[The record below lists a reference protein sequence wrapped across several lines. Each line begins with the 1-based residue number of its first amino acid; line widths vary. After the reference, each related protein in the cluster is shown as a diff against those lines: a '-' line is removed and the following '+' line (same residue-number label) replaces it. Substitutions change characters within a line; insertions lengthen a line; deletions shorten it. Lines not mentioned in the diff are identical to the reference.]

1 MAMNGGTLLAR
12 CLEAQGVDRVFCVPG
27 ESYLALLDGLHGR
40 AIDVVNAR
48 HEGGA
53 AMMAEADG
61 KLTGRPGIAMVTR
74 GPGATNAACGVHV
87 AQQDSTPMLL
97 LVGQIGRAMDGR
109 DSFQEV
115 DYRQMFSG
123 MAKWV
128 AEIRQASRIPEI
140 VSHAFHV
147 AMSGRPGPVVLA
159 LPEDMLREATDA
171 TPGPHVDVAGPYC
184 GAEQARQAAAILAT
198 AKRPLIVA
206 GGSRWDE
213 AAIAT
218 LRAVSEQSAI
228 PVAATFRRQSL
239 FDGRHANYAGDLGL
253 GPNPALAERVRQ
265 ADAILLVGGRFSENP
280 SLGFTLFDIP
290 APRQKLIHVHPGA
303 EEIGRIYRPALGI
316 VATPGSFLAELAKVL
331 PKAKPAGLAAETNAA
346 YRAWSDEP
354 PPGKGAVTMSAVI
367 RHFRD
372 AAGDNAIVA
381 NGAGNYAIWL
391 HRFLRYRAGMQLAP
405 TSGSMGYGLP
415 AGIAAALRRPQ
426 AEVFVFAG
434 DGCFQMTSQE
444 FGLAAGRGLKLRV
457 IVCDN
462 GQYGTIAMHQAREFP
477 GRKVATALA
486 NPDFALWA
494 QSHGAAGITVDR
506 DAEFPAALAAARAAP
521 GPALIHLKLD
531 AADIAPGKILGEEAA
546 KSG

>member
-1 MAMNGGTLLAR
+1 
-12 CLEAQGVDRVFCVPG
+12 
-27 ESYLALLDGLHGR
+27 
-40 AIDVVNAR
+40 
-48 HEGGA
+48 
-53 AMMAEADG
+53 
-61 KLTGRPGIAMVTR
+61 
-74 GPGATNAACGVHV
+74 
-87 AQQDSTPMLL
+87 
-97 LVGQIGRAMDGR
+97 MDGR

-115 DYRQMFSG
+115 DYRQMFGG

-128 AEIRQASRIPEI
+128 AEIRSASRIPEI

-171 TPGPHVDVAGPYC
+171 TPGPRVEVAGPFC
-184 GAEQARQAAAILAT
+184 GAQQAREASEILAAAN
-198 AKRPLIVA
+198 RPLIVA
-206 GGSRWDE
+206 GGSRWDD
-213 AAIAT
+213 AAIAA
-218 LRAVSEQSAI
+218 LRESSEKSGI
-228 PVAATFRRQSL
+228 PVAVTFRRQNL
-239 FDGRHANYAGDLGL
+239 FDGRHPNYAGDLGL

-280 SLGFTLFDIP
+280 SLGFTLLDIP

-316 VATPGSFLAELAKVL
+316 VATPGSFLTEFAKVL
-331 PKAKPAGLAAETNAA
+331 PGPKPAALAKEANAA
-346 YRAWSDEP
+346 YRSWSDEP
-354 PPGKGAVTMSAVI
+354 PPGKGAVTMSVVI

-372 AAGDNAIVA
+372 VAGDNAMVA

-391 HRFLRYRAGMQLAP
+391 HRFLRYRYGMQLAP

-415 AGIAAALRRPQ
+415 AGIAAALRRRE

-434 DGCFQMTSQE
+434 DGCFQMTGQE
-444 FGLAAGRGLKLRV
+444 FGLAAERGLKLRV

-477 GRKVATALA
+477 GRKVGTALA
-486 NPDFALWA
+486 NPDFCAWA
-494 QSHGAAGITVDR
+494 RSYGASGITVER